1 MWNNVSSNNVHK
13 YILELY
19 ICDIKKGIVLVLQ
32 LRTIGIGQIN
42 FIEEKSG
49 FYCLMEFPRGLTI
62 NLRELNSDINI
73 Y

>member
-19 ICDIKKGIVLVLQ
+19 MCDIKKVVLLLQ

-49 FYCLMEFPRGLTI
+49 FYCLMVFSRGLTI
-62 NLRELNSDINI
+62 NLRELK
-73 Y
+73 